1 MVQLWYKARENKDLK
16 HEKKETD
23 FMSEAVEV
31 SLEFT
36 PNPNTLK
43 FVVNQAL
50 LEKGAANY
58 INKEAAS
65 NSPLARKLFDVTG
78 VAGVMIGQNFITI
91 TKGEAGDWEEI
102 HRLSRDMI
110 ADHLSHG
117 GKAVE
122 GDVSSSPANHS
133 AATGEIET
141 LIKKVLDEEI
151 RPAVAMDGGDIT
163 FDKYED
169 GVVYLFLQGSCSGCP
184 SSTMTLKMGIESR
197 LKELIPGIKEVVS
210 I

>member
-1 MVQLWYKARENKDLK
+1 M
-16 HEKKETD
+16 
-23 FMSEAVEV
+23 AVEV

-43 FVVNQAL
+43 FVVNLTL
-50 LEKGAANY
+50 LEKGAANFTSL
-58 INKEAAS
+58 ESAQ
-65 NSPLARKLFDVTG
+65 NSTLAQRLFKVEGVT
-78 VAGVMIGQNFITI
+78 GVMIGRNFVTVS
-91 TKGEAGDWEEI
+91 KGDSGDWEKI
-102 HRLSRDMI
+102 HQLSFDAI
-110 ADHLSHG
+110 SEHLNSG

-122 GDVSSSPANHS
+122 TAVESPANHLQ
-133 AATGEIET
+133 ATGEIEVQ
-141 LIKKVLDEEI
+141 IRKVLDEEI

-184 SSTMTLKMGIESR
+184 SSTMTLKMGIETR
-197 LKELIPGIKEVVS
+197 LKELIPSIKEVVA